1 MCFRSER
8 FHVGAFPPSATSN
21 RASTGAGYT
30 LDAFAPKATLE
41 SFFGDPWRVATARGV
56 RASPGRR
63 CSPGP
68 FPLVKSDRESLLPA
82 GSRRFPSPSAPMPW
96 IATDRSKA
104 ATLAEPIDARANTPW
119 TRARRRQRISPPP
132 PSPRTRPMSIPA
144 HIPGRVDILATEASH
159 LNRRAQTSDARRRD
173 GQGRSHSTSTH
184 PHDTPRRRHAQRVV
198 HAPRL
203 GRRRHRKGGRRRVL
217 LLRRR
222 EGGWRRVLL
231 LLLPLFSPSSPTSSP
246 LSPARIARGEEPSST
261 APATKETE
269 GRVDAA
275 GGGFSTRRVPSR
287 RPGRRVSRF
296 ASFVEVVVDAQLRRV
311 FRRDGAA
318 TVQSASVR
326 RGRVRRPSR
335 GRGGRSASGNGIS
348 RSGARGAGISRREG
362 VRVRRELLGRSRVSS
377 AARVG
382 GEPRPG
388 ESIFRFEVDP
398 SREGRAR
405 RKPARLPDGES
416 LRGRG
421 GVSHH

>member
-1 MCFRSER
+1 MHGERLRRRRLAPALLPRAPPHAEDGRRPRREAREKLAPATAKGDSRRRRNIRGRPFMCFRSER

-21 RASTGAGYT
+21 RASTGGGLHSRRVRPERPPSSHFRRPVAGR
-30 LDAFAPKATLE
+30 D
-41 SFFGDPWRVATARGV
+41 RAR
-56 RASPGRR
+56 RS
-63 CSPGP
+63 
-68 FPLVKSDRESLLPA
+68 RESGSAVFA
-82 GSRRFPSPSAPMPW
+82 GAVSSREIRQRIAPSGGIPTIPVPSAPMLW

-104 ATLAEPIDARANTPW
+104 ATRSPSLS
-119 TRARRRQRISPPP
+119 TRARTLLDASESHRRR
-132 PSPRTRPMSIPA
+132 RPLGRVRCRIPA

-173 GQGRSHSTSTH
+173 GQGGSHSTSTH
-184 PHDTPRRRHAQRVV
+184 PHDTPRRRYAQRVV

-231 LLLPLFSPSSPTSSP
+231 LLLPLFSPLLPDLLAP
-246 LSPARIARGEEPSST
+246 VPRANRARGEEPSST

-326 RGRVRRPSR
+326 RGR
-335 GRGGRSASGNGIS
+335 
-348 RSGARGAGISRREG
+348 E
-362 VRVRRELLGRSRVSS
+362 
-377 AARVG
+377 
-382 GEPRPG
+382 
-388 ESIFRFEVDP
+388 
-398 SREGRAR
+398 
-405 RKPARLPDGES
+405 
-416 LRGRG
+416 
-421 GVSHH
+421 

>member
-21 RASTGAGYT
+21 RASTGGGLHSRRVRPERPPSSHFRRPVAGR
-30 LDAFAPKATLE
+30 D
-41 SFFGDPWRVATARGV
+41 RAR
-56 RASPGRR
+56 RS
-63 CSPGP
+63 
-68 FPLVKSDRESLLPA
+68 RESGSAVFA
-82 GSRRFPSPSAPMPW
+82 GAVSSREIRQRIAPSGGIPTIPVPLCPYAV
-96 IATDRSKA
+96 DRDRPFEGRD
-104 ATLAEPIDARANTPW
+104 TLAEPIDARANTPG
-119 TRARRRQRISPPP
+119 RERVDGSESHRRR
-132 PSPRTRPMSIPA
+132 RPLGRVRCRIPA

-184 PHDTPRRRHAQRVV
+184 PHDTPRRRYAQRVV

-217 LLRRR
+217 LL
-222 EGGWRRVLL
+222 
-231 LLLPLFSPSSPTSSP
+231 LLPLFSPLLPDLLAP
-246 LSPARIARGEEPSST
+246 VPRANRARGEEPSST

-326 RGRVRRPSR
+326 RGR
-335 GRGGRSASGNGIS
+335 
-348 RSGARGAGISRREG
+348 E
-362 VRVRRELLGRSRVSS
+362 
-377 AARVG
+377 
-382 GEPRPG
+382 
-388 ESIFRFEVDP
+388 
-398 SREGRAR
+398 
-405 RKPARLPDGES
+405 
-416 LRGRG
+416 
-421 GVSHH
+421 